1 MLELIEQVSISFTGA
16 AKRQAGD
23 DLSLF
28 LPLLTW
34 EVKHQSPSSLD
45 ATIKYTPEIL
55 TWNLKMM
62 ISNRESQIAG
72 VHFQVPCEFLG
83 L

>member
-55 TWNLKMM
+55 T
-62 ISNRESQIAG
+62 
-72 VHFQVPCEFLG
+72 
-83 L
+83 